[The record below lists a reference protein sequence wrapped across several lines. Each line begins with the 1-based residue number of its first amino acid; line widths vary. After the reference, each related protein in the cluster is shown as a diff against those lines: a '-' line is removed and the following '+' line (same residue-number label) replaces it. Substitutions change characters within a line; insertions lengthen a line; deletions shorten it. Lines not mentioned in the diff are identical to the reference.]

1 MLSRWGRSNTQ
12 YMLLSISCILVCLI
26 FYTLWFLLLH
36 MEDRLKDTQDW
47 SNITLF
53 LLEALWHTITPGR
66 SQIFSALQRIVGTVL
81 IWHPGYS
88 FLFFFCQWISC
99 LIHRSNLNDD
109 SWKIWLRNIKKKN
122 LFVIF
127 TQFIYIYVLSIQI
140 IYLFLRVLL
149 LFYKYKLTYIILS
162 IC

>member
-12 YMLLSISCILVCLI
+12 YMLSCISYILVCLI

-47 SNITLF
+47 SNVTLF

-109 SWKIWLRNIKKKN
+109 SWKIWFWNIKKEIYSLSLLN
-122 LFVIF
+122 SY
-127 TQFIYIYVLSIQI
+127 IYIYIC
-140 IYLFLRVLL
+140 LFNPNNI
-149 LFYKYKLTYIILS
+149 FIFESSFIILE
-162 IC
+162 I